1 MLQIYDVSSLAR
13 WDAAHPGNA
22 VRALFERWARPGC
35 PLSPETPLR
44 MMPFKDSIAIY
55 HYGRKVG
62 SLLSADAAPLL
73 TVTADG
79 GVRTYRPAALATP
92 KRTDEIISSIEE
104 ACTTRYEGSCFLDEV
119 IAANPGVI
127 GVTAESGSGDRRYGG
142 RIAVAQ
148 VGTNYPAGIALWD
161 VMTACSHNLH
171 GRDGGA
177 PALLQPIENEDD
189 GNAGAAQLRQAAETL
204 VNLDELFRRGTC
216 PRSASLWRA
225 LTTHPPPAI
234 IGRPGLIVSAYWPKG
249 YNPPVASRRI
259 QQCVDKLSRTGVI
272 DFLREGGRTVVMAQQ
287 ATDATSPAKLTLPLL
302 NQ

>member
-1 MLQIYDVSSLAR
+1 MLKFYDVSSLAR

-104 ACTTRYEGSCFLDEV
+104 ACTTRYEGSCFLEEV

-189 GNAGAAQLRQAAETL
+189 GNAAAAQLCQAAETL
-204 VNLDELFRRGTC
+204 VNLDELFCSGTC

-225 LTTHPPPAI
+225 VATHLPPAI
-234 IGRPGLIVSAYWPKG
+234 ISRPGLIVSAYWPKG

-272 DFLREGGRTVVMAQQ
+272 DLLQEGGRTVLMAQQ
-287 ATDATSPAKLTLPLL
+287 ATDATSPAELTLPLL
-302 NQ
+302 KQ